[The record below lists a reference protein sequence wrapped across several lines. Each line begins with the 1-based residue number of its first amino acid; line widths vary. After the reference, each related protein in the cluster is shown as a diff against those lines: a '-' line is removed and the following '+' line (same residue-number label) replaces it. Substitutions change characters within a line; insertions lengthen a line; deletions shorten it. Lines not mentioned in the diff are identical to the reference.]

1 LIKSFKVLY
10 FIFFDRIFSK
20 YFKEVEKDLNL
31 EIWGYIFGGA
41 TIFGLI
47 VGIFAIYNGRMTRRE
62 IGKLIEEESKATRE
76 LIKEESIAIR
86 EILHRIVTVLH
97 RIETLFERLLPQN
110 KK

>member
-1 LIKSFKVLY
+1 
-10 FIFFDRIFSK
+10 
-20 YFKEVEKDLNL
+20 LNL

-76 LIKEESIAIR
+76 LIEEESKATRELIKEESIGIR
-86 EILHRIVTVLH
+86 EILHRIVTILH
-97 RIETLFERLLPQN
+97 RIETLFERFLPQN

>member
-1 LIKSFKVLY
+1 
-10 FIFFDRIFSK
+10 
-20 YFKEVEKDLNL
+20 LNL

-47 VGIFAIYNGRMTRRE
+47 VGIFAVYNGRMIRRE
-62 IGKLIEEESKATRE
+62 IGKLIKEESTATRELIKKESTATRELIKEESKATRE

-86 EILHRIVTVLH
+86 EILHRIA
-97 RIETLFERLLPQN
+97 TLFERLLPQN

>member
-1 LIKSFKVLY
+1 
-10 FIFFDRIFSK
+10 
-20 YFKEVEKDLNL
+20 LNL

-62 IGKLIEEESKATRE
+62 IGKLI
-76 LIKEESIAIR
+76 KEESIAIR
-86 EILHRIVTVLH
+86 EILHRIVT
-97 RIETLFERLLPQN
+97 LFERLLPQN